1 MSTTELVNV
10 DPKEFGLEPEKALT
24 IGQSFQPKILER
36 EALAAVYANI
46 ITKEI
51 SKDVCLEAS
60 ECRKKLVK
68 VRTGIAEVHKTEK
81 AYYLAAGRYVDALK
95 NKLTLPVEQMEEK
108 LSEIE
113 KYYENLEKQR
123 KDELRKVR
131 FEKLS
136 PYMETEPF
144 GLAEM
149 EESVFES
156 LLAGAIKQHEDKIEA
171 ERLAEEARIK
181 AEMEAEEER
190 ERLRAEAEKA
200 KAEAER
206 IAKELE
212 AEKAKAD
219 VERKEAEAKAAKEKA
234 EADRKIKEAQE
245 EAARVQAELK
255 AKADAEAKAE
265 AERIA
270 AEKKALKAPDK
281 TKLMSFASEVEK
293 LANIKIEFKSK
304 DVQAIHANA
313 VGLLNKVV
321 SYINENNSK
330 I

>member
-1 MSTTELVNV
+1 MSTTELVSV

-24 IGQSFQPKILER
+24 IGQSFQPKIIER

-51 SKDVCLEAS
+51 SKDVCFEAS

-68 VRTGIAEVHKTEK
+68 VRTGIAEIHKTEK

-113 KYYENLEKQR
+113 KYFENLEKQR
-123 KDELRKVR
+123 KEELRKAR

-136 PYMETEPF
+136 PYMESEPF

-149 EESVFES
+149 EEAVFES
-156 LLAGAIKQHEDKIEA
+156 LLAGAKKQHEDKIEA
-171 ERLAEEARIK
+171 QKLAEEARIK
-181 AEMEAEEER
+181 AE
-190 ERLRAEAEKA
+190 KA
-200 KAEAER
+200 IAEAER

-212 AEKAKAD
+212 SE
-219 VERKEAEAKAAKEKA
+219 
-234 EADRKIKEAQE
+234 
-245 EAARVQAELK
+245 K
-255 AKADAEAKAE
+255 AKADAEAKVE
-265 AERIA
+265 ADRIA

-281 TKLMSFASEVEK
+281 TKLKSFASEVEK
-293 LANIKIEFKSK
+293 LAQIKIEFKST

-321 SYINENNSK
+321 AYINENNEK
-330 I
+330 L